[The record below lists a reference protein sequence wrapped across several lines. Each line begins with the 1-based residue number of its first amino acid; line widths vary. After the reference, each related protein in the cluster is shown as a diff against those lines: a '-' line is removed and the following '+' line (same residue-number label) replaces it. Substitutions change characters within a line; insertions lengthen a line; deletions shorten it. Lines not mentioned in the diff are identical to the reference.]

1 MNHFD
6 KLIADSKKQYGS
18 IVSEPAVTITD
29 NKEVSVEVMTIA
41 EIRYEPNINNPSEK
55 TNTEGKENIEM
66 VFKSI
71 TLETIKSVINDVLI
85 SQFSKILED
94 ITRVEN
100 FINGFLSSSI
110 HPSVIFNTI
119 NSDEFKKTVFEKTNS
134 YNFQIVIFNNSLSAP
149 YELLEKFYDSEKEKI
164 ITENEFTINLTIH
177 LFYKDDEG
185 NLYNYKLN

>member
-6 KLIADSKKQYGS
+6 KLIADSKKQYES
-18 IVSEPAVTITD
+18 IVSEPIVSITD

-41 EIRYEPNINNPSEK
+41 EILYEPNINNPSEK

-71 TLETIKSVINDVLI
+71 TLETIKSVIHDVLI

-100 FINGFLSSSI
+100 FINGFLSST

-134 YNFQIVIFNNSLSAP
+134 YNFQIVIFNNSLSDS
-149 YELLEKFYDSEKEKI
+149 YELPEKFYDSEKEKI
-164 ITENEFTINLTIH
+164 ITENEFTINLTIR

-185 NLYNYKLN
+185 NLYNYKLK